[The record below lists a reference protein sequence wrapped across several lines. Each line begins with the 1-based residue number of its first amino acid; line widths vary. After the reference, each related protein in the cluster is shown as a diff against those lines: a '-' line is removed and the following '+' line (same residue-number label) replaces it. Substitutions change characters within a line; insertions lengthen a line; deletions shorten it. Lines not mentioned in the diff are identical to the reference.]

1 VKKKQISKINNY
13 YNNLLKCHGVK
24 PHALGCPK
32 GRQSIRFKNID
43 NLIFK
48 NCNILDF
55 GCGFADLLNYLNK
68 NHSSYKFKYT
78 GCDIVSN
85 FIEISRN
92 KYSRS
97 KFIDLNSDSINHKYD
112 IVTAFGVFNL
122 KYTKSDKDHF
132 QIVKNE
138 LSKLYNIS
146 NKYLLVD
153 FQSPFVDY
161 KQKDSYHPNLDPLI
175 EFIVKSLSRRFE
187 IIHSYLPYEFSIL
200 ISKDNHVT
208 KNNQFKPK

>member
-1 VKKKQISKINNY
+1 MKKKQISKIDNY
-13 YNNLLKCHGVK
+13 YNKLLKKHGVK

-48 NCNILDF
+48 NCKILDF
-55 GCGFADLLNYLNK
+55 GCGFADLLNYLIK
-68 NHSSYKFKYT
+68 NHASYNFKYT

-85 FIEISRN
+85 FIKISQN
-92 KYSRS
+92 KYRGS
-97 KFIDLNSDSINHKYD
+97 KFIDLNSDSINQKYD

-122 KYTKSDKDHF
+122 KYTKSNEDHF
-132 QIVKNE
+132 QIIKNE

-146 NKYLLVD
+146 KKYLLVD

-161 KQKDSYHPNLDPLI
+161 KQKDSYHQDLDLLI
-175 EFIVKSLSRRFE
+175 KFVVKNLSRRFE

-200 ISKDNHVT
+200 IRKDNQIT
-208 KNNQFKPK
+208 KNNQFKL